1 MLIISQKRNT
11 RIDTEKIN
19 FIMIDT
25 EKDNK
30 FNIVINYANDIEG
43 IIATYN
49 SLERAIEVFN
59 EMIEKEVGELKGI
72 LKFKMYMPEKE
83 LLKKQKELEKQG
95 IIVTDFLSEF
105 TPLPT
110 KTIYIMPEN

>member
-11 RIDTEKIN
+11 RIDTEKVN

-25 EKDNK
+25 QKDNK
-30 FNIVINYANDIEG
+30 FNIIINYANDIEG

-49 SLERAIEVFN
+49 SLERAVEVFN
-59 EMIEKEVGELKGI
+59 EMIEKEVGEFKGI

-83 LLKKQKELEKQG
+83 LEKQG
-95 IIVTDFLSEF
+95 IIVTDSLSEF

-110 KTIYIMPEN
+110 KAIYIMPEN

>member
-1 MLIISQKRNT
+1 MIIISQERNT

-19 FIMIDT
+19 FIRIDA

-49 SLERAIEVFN
+49 SIGRANKVFE
-59 EMIEKEVGELKGI
+59 EMIEKEAGELKGI

-83 LLKKQKELEKQG
+83 LLKRQKELEKQG
-95 IIVTDFLSEF
+95 IIVSDYLSEF

-110 KTIYIMPEN
+110 KAVYIMPEN

>member
-1 MLIISQKRNT
+1 MLIISQENNT

-19 FIMIDT
+19 FIKIDK

-49 SLERAIEVFN
+49 SLERANKVFE
-59 EMIEKEVGELKGI
+59 EMIEKEEGELKGI
-72 LKFKMYMPEKE
+72 LKYKMYMPEKE
-83 LLKKQKELEKQG
+83 MLKKQRELEKQG
-95 IIVTDFLSEF
+95 IIVSDALSEF

-110 KTIYIMPEN
+110 KAVYIMPEN